1 LAFGKARQPGRKEV
15 TQPRTSSE
23 RKQVPLL
30 VWAVALALGLNVL
43 AWAAASWRPH
53 DHGTWTLVSVLG
65 FFLLGLVIGR
75 WWALLVT
82 CAYGVLHAI
91 PVYLGLLP
99 GYLSTWG
106 EALWW
111 AFALAIL
118 IVLTGLGVLSRG
130 ALRWLRSRAASGGAD
145 SGLQA

>member
-1 LAFGKARQPGRKEV
+1 MTQPGA
-15 TQPRTSSE
+15 SSG
-23 RKQVPLL
+23 RQRVPVL

-43 AWAAASWRPH
+43 AWAAAAWRPN
-53 DHGTWTLVSVLG
+53 DHGTWALVGLVG
-65 FFLLGLVIGR
+65 FFLIGLLIGR

-82 CAYGVLHAI
+82 CAYGVIHAI

-118 IVLTGLGVLSRG
+118 LVLTSLGVLSRE
-130 ALRWLRSRAASGGAD
+130 AIRWLRSRSAK
-145 SGLQA
+145 